1 MRAQVVFCLLLTSA
15 LRPAPAA
22 ATDASTPFT
31 SRRPGEIVVPVLL
44 GAEGP
49 FRFLLD
55 TGSTH
60 SAVTSAVA
68 DGLNLRPVA
77 RTTMT
82 ASGGTVECLVVA
94 MPVVEVGPARLDR
107 LTATELPAAAGV
119 ALGVDVDG
127 ILGQDFL
134 ARFSFTIDYQAS
146 RIRWHEAD
154 HASDTGGVRLILMP
168 SQDRFVVELPQRKGG
183 RALRLV
189 PDSGAD
195 TLVLYGDAG
204 RALVSE
210 WQPRPAVLDS
220 PTGSQAL
227 RPAIVD
233 GLKIGNARLGR
244 QRAVVLTAAPLEDAP
259 DGLLPLHLFASVEF
273 NAVRRV
279 VVVRLR

>member
-1 MRAQVVFCLLLTSA
+1 V
-15 LRPAPAA
+15 PGAA
-22 ATDASTPFT
+22 ADASTPFT

-60 SAVTSAVA
+60 SAVTAAVA

-82 ASGGTVECLVVA
+82 ASGGAVECLVVA
-94 MPVVEVGPARLDR
+94 MPVVEIGPARLDG
-107 LTATELPAAAGV
+107 LTATELPPAAGL
-119 ALGVDVDG
+119 ALGHDIDG
-127 ILGQDFL
+127 LLGQDFL

-146 RIRWHEAD
+146 RIRWHQGDDARV
-154 HASDTGGVRLILMP
+154 AGGVRLALVP
-168 SQDRFVVELPQRKGG
+168 SQDRFVVELPQRRNG

-195 TLVLYGDAG
+195 MLVLYGEAG

-210 WQPRPAVLDS
+210 WQPGEVVLDS
-220 PTGSQAL
+220 PTGMRRLPRTA
-227 RPAIVD
+227 VVE
-233 GLKIGNARLGR
+233 GLKVGKTQLGR
-244 QRAVVLTAAPLEDAP
+244 QPAVVLPGPPHASPTTDAP

-273 NAVRRV
+273 NAPTRSLVIRPR
-279 VVVRLR
+279 